1 MFTGV
6 SCDNF
11 KLYWIYVIMIQRAV
25 NIEDI
30 SKVYHSNLRT
40 VPTWCNCR
48 LCSPHY
54 TSILFLTCIGGGN
67 RVEI

>member
-1 MFTGV
+1 MVRAV
-6 SCDNF
+6 SYCNI
-11 KLYWIYVIMIQRAV
+11 KLYWIFVIIIQRAV

-48 LCSPHY
+48 
-54 TSILFLTCIGGGN
+54 
-67 RVEI
+67 